1 MWESEESKNSPALEK
16 IEMVECY
23 NEPPSYKA
31 ICNPKKTPK
40 KLLTAL
46 PTLSISGPSPAPSR
60 NTSPTSTSPTKEE
73 DEEKQNFL

>member
-1 MWESEESKNSPALEK
+1 MWESEESRTSPAREK

-23 NEPPSYKA
+23 NEPSVKNLN
-31 ICNPKKTPK
+31 NPKKTPK

-60 NTSPTSTSPTKEE
+60 NASPTEQE